1 MDTPRSS
8 SPSRR
13 EVLKLGLGAALLVA
27 CRGERSPGH
36 GAASGG
42 APPLQPTP
50 AVDDGDERDDP
61 APVAAVCAPTAGNIE
76 GPFFK
81 PGAPHRSVL
90 VGPGD
95 PGARIRVSG
104 AVRSTDCRPVG
115 GVAMEIWQADA
126 RGAYDLEGFRHRG
139 RLVTRADGAFE
150 VQTIVPGRY
159 LNGRRHRP
167 AHLHV
172 KLSAPGHRPLTTQL
186 YFDGDPYN
194 HGDAFFLPS
203 LVMQP
208 RRAGAVAAAR
218 FDFVLE
224 RIA

>member
-13 EVLKLGLGAALLVA
+13 QILKLSLGAALLVA

-36 GAASGG
+36 GAASCG
-42 APPLQPTP
+42 ARPLPPTP
-50 AVDDGDERDDP
+50 AIDDGDDDP
-61 APVAAVCAPTAGNIE
+61 PIAAAVCAPTAANIE

-81 PGAPHRSVL
+81 PGAPYRSVL

-95 PGARIRVSG
+95 PGERFSVSG

-159 LNGRRHRP
+159 LNGSRYRP

-194 HGDAFFLPS
+194 LGDAFFLPS
-203 LVMQP
+203 LVMRP
-208 RRAGAVAAAR
+208 RRVGAVAAAR